1 MSSLD
6 NSRYLDRTEAA
17 KILCVDDEESVVNS
31 LRRVLRSSH
40 YEVIGFTSAP
50 EALKYLESNEVD
62 LIVSDMRMPEM
73 RGDEF
78 LAKTMS
84 ITPNTVR
91 ILLTGYSDFDMTVSA
106 INEGRIHRYM
116 SKPWDNSELLAIINE
131 ELVQKQRDDE
141 KRNYDELV
149 KSLTATD
156 PLTGLLNRTA
166 LMEQVEAQAIVG
178 TALPG
183 VAPSY
188 LILLDVDNFSSIVES
203 VGPQTSEDVL
213 KLVGRLLSFNLRSGD
228 IIARTEDDEFGIM
241 LNQYAPED
249 CITGIMERV
258 RMKLASRTYLV
269 RNQKVDIQITL
280 AAKAIDIGDDP
291 EELYNA
297 AKKAL
302 KFAKSEGK
310 NRSEIAD

>member
-50 EALKYLESNEVD
+50 EALNYLESNEVD
-62 LIVSDMRMPEM
+62 LIISDMRMPDM
-73 RGDEF
+73 RGDVF

-131 ELVQKQRDDE
+131 ELIQKQRDDE

-156 PLTGLLNRTA
+156 PLTGLLNRAA
-166 LMEQVEAQAIVG
+166 LMEQVEAQAIIG

-188 LILLDVDNFSSIVES
+188 LILLDVDNFSSIIES
-203 VGPQTSEDVL
+203 VGPQTGEDVL

-228 IIARTEDDEFGIM
+228 IIARINEDEFGIM
-241 LNQYAPED
+241 LNQYASED
-249 CITGIMERV
+249 CINGIMERV
-258 RMKLASRTYLV
+258 RMKLSSRSYLV
-269 RNQKVDIQITL
+269 RNQKIDIQITL

-291 EELYNA
+291 EELYKS

-302 KFAKSEGK
+302 RFAKSEGK

>member
-241 LNQYAPED
+241 LNQYAAED
-249 CITGIMERV
+249 CINGIMERV

>member
-1 MSSLD
+1 MNSLD

-116 SKPWDNSELLAIINE
+116 SKPWDNSELLSIINE

-166 LMEQVEAQAIVG
+166 LMEQVEAQAVVG

-249 CITGIMERV
+249 CINGIMERV
-258 RMKLASRTYLV
+258 RTKLASRTYLV

-291 EELYNA
+291 EELYKA

>member
-1 MSSLD
+1 
-6 NSRYLDRTEAA
+6 
-17 KILCVDDEESVVNS
+17 
-31 LRRVLRSSH
+31 
-40 YEVIGFTSAP
+40 
-50 EALKYLESNEVD
+50 
-62 LIVSDMRMPEM
+62 MPEM

>member
-50 EALKYLESNEVD
+50 EALNYLESNEVD
-62 LIVSDMRMPEM
+62 LIISDMRMPEM

-116 SKPWDNSELLAIINE
+116 SKPWDNRELLAIINE
-131 ELVQKQRDDE
+131 ELIQKQRDDE

-156 PLTGLLNRTA
+156 PLTGLLNRAA
-166 LMEQVEAQAIVG
+166 LMEQVEAQAIIG

-188 LILLDVDNFSSIVES
+188 LILLDVDNFSSIIES
-203 VGPQTSEDVL
+203 VGPQTGEDVL

-228 IIARTEDDEFGIM
+228 LIARIKEDEFGIM

-249 CITGIMERV
+249 CINGIMERV
-258 RMKLASRTYLV
+258 RMKLSSRSYLV
-269 RNQKVDIQITL
+269 RNQKIDIQITL

-291 EELYNA
+291 EELYKS

-302 KFAKSEGK
+302 RFAKSEGK

>member
-1 MSSLD
+1 MNSLD

-50 EALKYLESNEVD
+50 EALNYLESNEVD

-116 SKPWDNSELLAIINE
+116 SKPWDNSELLSIINE

-166 LMEQVEAQAIVG
+166 LMEQVEAQAVVG

-213 KLVGRLLSFNLRSGD
+213 KLAGRLLSFNLRSGD

-249 CITGIMERV
+249 CINGIMERV
-258 RMKLASRTYLV
+258 RTKLASRTYLV

-291 EELYNA
+291 EELYKA

>member
-1 MSSLD
+1 MNSLD

-84 ITPNTVR
+84 IKPNTVR

-116 SKPWDNSELLAIINE
+116 SKPWDNSELLSIINE

-149 KSLTATD
+149 QSLTATD

-166 LMEQVEAQAIVG
+166 LMEQVEAQAVVG
-178 TALPG
+178 TALPS

-241 LNQYAPED
+241 LNQYASED
-249 CITGIMERV
+249 CINGIMERV
-258 RMKLASRTYLV
+258 RTKLASRTYLV

>member
-1 MSSLD
+1 MNSLD

-50 EALKYLESNEVD
+50 EALNYLESNEVD

-116 SKPWDNSELLAIINE
+116 SKPWDNSELLSIINE
-131 ELVQKQRDDE
+131 ELVQKQRVDE

-166 LMEQVEAQAIVG
+166 LMEQVEAQAVVG

-213 KLVGRLLSFNLRSGD
+213 KLAGRLLSFNLRSGD

-249 CITGIMERV
+249 CINGIMERV
-258 RMKLASRTYLV
+258 RTKLASRTYLV

-291 EELYNA
+291 EELYKA

>member
-1 MSSLD
+1 MTSPD

-50 EALKYLESNEVD
+50 EALNHLESNDVD
-62 LIVSDMRMPEM
+62 LIISDMRMPEM

-84 ITPNTVR
+84 IAPNTVR

-131 ELVQKQRDDE
+131 ELVQKQRNDE

-156 PLTGLLNRTA
+156 PMTGLLNRAA

-213 KLVGRLLSFNLRSGD
+213 KLVGRLLTFNLRSGD

-241 LNQYAPED
+241 LNQYAAED

-258 RMKLASRTYLV
+258 RMKLASRSYLV
-269 RNQKVDIQITL
+269 RNKKVDIQITL

-291 EELYNA
+291 EKLYSA